1 MKGLRNKIISCAL
14 AFVIAFTVSVSFN
27 RYAPITVHAAGEQ
40 FLSEVALVYE
50 DSVEEAKNAIA
61 GTDWKLFEKDLN
73 KNADPLFQN
82 GVYLIYKTTD
92 NVEEAITDLRVMD
105 MYGGFSISN
114 YAKQLE
120 KSRADYMSLI
130 GEIRVIADEF
140 RALYNAND
148 AMAKLAYRQM
158 NYYKDVKTK
167 NGTETDK
174 LMGEFFLNLP
184 TDEKIV
190 QVLFEGNAQ
199 VTSNLLSLLA
209 IALSG
214 AENTLTDKL
223 NESYAK
229 KDTFTAEEYHNDAV
243 VLSKSLEE
251 IAAKIK
257 RYDALSEQY
266 ALEDGNMTEEE
277 YKFVV
282 EFASIALLVEK
293 VKFGNTSLGSMLR
306 SDWTLEEL
314 YPLVDALSAGQM
326 SLIKMGACE
335 IVLKYADPS
344 DSIEELTK
352 YLDGFEAK
360 MISEKGSMA
369 PIDVYIGVDRSIF
382 KGSFA
387 MTNAAERQQA
397 LTGETWDFGRAVDES
412 VAFYI
417 ASGALA
423 FVDVILWGIFAYK
436 QATAPGAAFYSI
448 GEMITET
455 FVYGAKA
462 KEGYVTGSYV
472 ALKNPYFEWN
482 MPGVFFWA
490 AVGVAL
496 IALGLTIGSTWY
508 NYYNPD
514 YTEIPNTMVDVRET
528 EVGDK
533 YIKYTA
539 AKTFGDDDNKN
550 ADFNGYGGREWIAL
564 YYTKDANAGNC
575 LTPNF
580 VYREDNNTVS
590 RRHQGVSMFGEN
602 NAYNLNSHVYKKN
615 APGLYLTVRYSTAKK
630 AASDIPTVVG
640 SILASGGYYLLTGLF
655 GACIGAGLVTIS
667 KKNKSSKRDEESV
680 EEITTTEK

>member
-1 MKGLRNKIISCAL
+1 MKRLQRKIISCVL
-14 AFVIAFTVSVSFN
+14 AVIIAFTVSVSFN
-27 RYAPITVHAAGEQ
+27 RYAPLTANAASKEE

-50 DSVEEAKNAIA
+50 NNVEKAKEAIA
-61 GTDWKLFEKDLN
+61 GTEWKLFEKDLN
-73 KNADPLFQN
+73 KNADPMFQN
-82 GVYLIYKTTD
+82 GVYLIYKTTTD
-92 NVEEAITDLRVMD
+92 VEEAITDLRVMD

-120 KSRADYMSLI
+120 KSRADYMNLI
-130 GEIRVIADEF
+130 SEIRVISDEF
-140 RALYNAND
+140 RALYKAND

-174 LMGEFFLNLP
+174 LMGDFFLNLP

-199 VTSNLLSLLA
+199 VTSNLLCLLA

-266 ALEDGNMTEEE
+266 ELEDGNMTEEE
-277 YKFVV
+277 YNFVI
-282 EFASIALLVEK
+282 ETASIARLVEK
-293 VKFGNTSLGSMLR
+293 IKFGNTTLASMLR
-306 SDWTLEEL
+306 EDWTLEDL
-314 YPLVDALSAGQM
+314 YPLVDALSEGQM

-352 YLDGFEAK
+352 YLDEFEAR
-360 MISEKGSMA
+360 MISENGSMQ

-387 MTNAAERQQA
+387 MTTAAERQQA

-423 FVDVILWGIFAYK
+423 FVDVILWGVFAYK
-436 QATAPGAAFYSI
+436 QSTAIGSTAFYSI
-448 GEMITET
+448 GETITET

-514 YTEIPNTMVDVRET
+514 YTEIPNTLIDVRET
-528 EVGDK
+528 DVGDK

-550 ADFNGYGGREWIAL
+550 ADFNGYGGREWNAL

-580 VYREDNNTVS
+580 VCRENNDTVS
-590 RRHQGVSMFGEN
+590 RRHQGVSMFGEDK
-602 NAYNLNSHVYKKN
+602 AYNLNSHVYKN
-615 APGLYLTVRYSTAKK
+615 GAPGLYLTVRYSTAKK
-630 AASDIPTVVG
+630 AASDMPSIVG
-640 SILASGGYYLLTGLF
+640 SILIPSGYYMLTGLL
-655 GACIGAGLVTIS
+655 GAGIGAGLVTLS
-667 KKNKSSKRDEESV
+667 KKNRLNKKEESTENPTI
-680 EEITTTEK
+680 EE